1 MDKELIENLITSE
14 IVDAECVF
22 EGDSCSFKLLVIS
35 KSFREISLIEQHKMV
50 LLPLKKQFESG
61 DLHALSIETRVN

>member
-1 MDKELIENLITSE
+1 VDKELIENLITSE
-14 IVDAECVF
+14 IADAECVF

-61 DLHALSIETRVN
+61 ELHALSIETRVN

>member
-14 IVDAECVF
+14 IGDAECVF

-35 KSFREISLIEQHKMV
+35 KSFREIPLIEQHKMV

-61 DLHALSIETRVN
+61 ELHALSIETRVN

>member
-14 IVDAECVF
+14 IADAECVF

-35 KSFREISLIEQHKMV
+35 KSFREISLIEQHKIV

-61 DLHALSIETRVN
+61 ELHALSIETRVN

>member
-1 MDKELIENLITSE
+1 M
-14 IVDAECVF
+14 F
-22 EGDSCSFKLLVIS
+22 EGDSCSLKLLVIS
-35 KSFREISLIEQHKMV
+35 KSFKDISLIEQHKMV

>member
-14 IVDAECVF
+14 IADAECVF

-50 LLPLKKQFESG
+50 LLPLKCAMVCLPINLRNLPIKP
-61 DLHALSIETRVN
+61 

>member
-1 MDKELIENLITSE
+1 MDKELIENIITSE
-14 IVDAECVF
+14 IPDAECVF

-35 KSFREISLIEQHKMV
+35 KSFREIPLIEQHKMV

-61 DLHALSIETRVN
+61 ELHALSIETRVN